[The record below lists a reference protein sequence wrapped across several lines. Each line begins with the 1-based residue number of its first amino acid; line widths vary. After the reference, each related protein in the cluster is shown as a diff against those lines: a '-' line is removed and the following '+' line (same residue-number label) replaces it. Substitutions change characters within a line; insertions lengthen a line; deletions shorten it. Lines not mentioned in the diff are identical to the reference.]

1 MKPPRPLAIAL
12 WRGILSD
19 LSKRG
24 YILNSIHPH
33 PPAIASRWGILE
45 MRIKI
50 KKLFLPLLLIT
61 FLVFIVYLITIYKRV
76 VVNQPNVITILN
88 TKITPSPTPTP
99 DPLAPRNILLLGYAG
114 GDHEGATLT
123 DTLII
128 AHIVPKENNIT
139 LISIPRDLFVPLQ
152 VETEKE
158 EKFKINHA
166 FAIGLDDKK
175 YPNKPPQY
183 KGLAGGGALAKDT
196 VSKVTG
202 LPIDNYIAI
211 SFEGFKNIITIL
223 GGVEVNIPYAFED
236 KFYPITGKEKDT
248 CGKSDDNLKIIQA
261 TMSGQL
267 LEQQFTCRFETI
279 NYAKGKTL
287 LDAENALKFVRSRHS
302 ETNGNDFGRSLR
314 QQALIIAIK
323 NKILRISSI
332 PKIAPIINSFSRNVM
347 TDIDIK
353 TAIGLLEEKGK
364 MNDVIIK
371 SVSLST
377 DNVLKEA
384 VSSDRQY
391 ILLPKDGE
399 ENWQQIHDFIVTSF

>member
-1 MKPPRPLAIAL
+1 
-12 WRGILSD
+12 
-19 LSKRG
+19 
-24 YILNSIHPH
+24 
-33 PPAIASRWGILE
+33 
-45 MRIKI
+45 
-50 KKLFLPLLLIT
+50 
-61 FLVFIVYLITIYKRV
+61 
-76 VVNQPNVITILN
+76 
-88 TKITPSPTPTP
+88 
-99 DPLAPRNILLLGYAG
+99 
-114 GDHEGATLT
+114 
-123 DTLII
+123 
-128 AHIVPKENNIT
+128 
-139 LISIPRDLFVPLQ
+139 
-152 VETEKE
+152 
-158 EKFKINHA
+158 
-166 FAIGLDDKK
+166 
-175 YPNKPPQY
+175 
-183 KGLAGGGALAKDT
+183 
-196 VSKVTG
+196 
-202 LPIDNYIAI
+202 
-211 SFEGFKNIITIL
+211 
-223 GGVEVNIPYAFED
+223 
-236 KFYPITGKEKDT
+236 
-248 CGKSDDNLKIIQA
+248 
-261 TMSGQL
+261 MSGQL